1 MYQAAGQRLFRSGRP
16 PTGCRYLIHLSGET
30 LVSKTTSFQRLGTAG
45 LAALAVVGLLSGCSA
60 KKKTAA
66 TSSTGSTASAAA
78 PAATSA
84 AGAAAASA
92 TAALPSP
99 SKVVATGG
107 GKFCQQVA
115 AEVNNTVAKDAAS
128 GTGVDSIK
136 QSIQNFKSIEGSVL
150 SSAPN
155 AIKGDLVTL
164 FGALDQFYGA
174 LQKAN
179 YDFTKID
186 PSVEAPLQAPAV
198 QQAEQNVT
206 AYMKNTC
213 GIDTG
218 GTTQNNSSAQALAS
232 AALASA
238 LAKLTAS
245 PSS

>member
-1 MYQAAGQRLFRSGRP
+1 MYQAAGPGLFTSGRP
-16 PTGCRYLIHLSGET
+16 LTGRRYLIHLSGET

-45 LAALAVVGLLSGCSA
+45 LAALAVVGLLSGCAA

-115 AEVNNTVAKDAAS
+115 AEVNNSVAKEAAS

-136 QSIQNFKSIEGSVL
+136 ASVQEFQTIESSVL
-150 SSAPN
+150 KSAPN
-155 AIKGDLVTL
+155 AIKPDLVTL

-174 LQKAN
+174 LAKAN

-186 PSVEAPLQAPAV
+186 PSVEAPLETPAV
-198 QQAEQNVT
+198 QKAEQNVD
-206 AYMKNTC
+206 AYLKNTC

-218 GTTQNNSSAQALAS
+218 ASQDSSAQAEAS
-232 AALASA
+232 AAEASA
-238 LAKLTAS
+238 LAMLSAAAA

>member
-1 MYQAAGQRLFRSGRP
+1 MYQAAGEGLFTSGRP

-92 TAALPSP
+92 PAAQP

-107 GKFCQQVA
+107 GKFCKEVA
-115 AEVNNTVAKDAAS
+115 SEVNSTTAKDALTGG
-128 GTGVDSIK
+128 GTDSLK
-136 QSIQNFKSIEGSVL
+136 QSVQNFKSLEGSVL
-150 SSAPN
+150 GSAPKE
-155 AIKGDLVTL
+155 IKPDLVTL
-164 FGALDQFYGA
+164 FGALDQFYTA

-186 PSVEAPLQAPAV
+186 PSIEAPLQAPAV
-198 QQAEQNVT
+198 QQAEQNID

-213 GIDTG
+213 GIDVG
-218 GTTQNNSSAQALAS
+218 GSSSQDNSSAQAAAS
-232 AALASA
+232 AAVASA

>member
-1 MYQAAGQRLFRSGRP
+1 MYQAAGEGLFTIGRP

-45 LAALAVVGLLSGCSA
+45 LAALAVVGLLSGCAA

-92 TAALPSP
+92 PAAQP

-107 GKFCQQVA
+107 GKFCKEVA
-115 AEVNNTVAKDAAS
+115 SEVNQSAAKDALTGG
-128 GTGVDSIK
+128 GTDSLK
-136 QSIQNFKSIEGSVL
+136 QSVQNFKSLEGSVL
-150 SSAPN
+150 GSAPKE
-155 AIKGDLVTL
+155 IKPDLVTL
-164 FGALDQFYGA
+164 FGALDQFYTA

-198 QQAEQNVT
+198 QQAEQNID

-213 GIDTG
+213 GIDIG
-218 GTTQNNSSAQALAS
+218 SGSQNNSSAQAAAS
-232 AALASA
+232 AAVASA

>member
-1 MYQAAGQRLFRSGRP
+1 MYQAAGEGLFTSGRP
-16 PTGCRYLIHLSGET
+16 PTGRRYLIHLSGET
-30 LVSKTTSFQRLGTAG
+30 LVSKTSSFQRLGTAG
-45 LAALAVVGLLSGCSA
+45 LAALAVVGLLSGCAS

-66 TSSTGSTASAAA
+66 TSSTASTAASAA

-92 TAALPSP
+92 PAAQP

-107 GKFCQQVA
+107 GKFCKEVA
-115 AEVNNTVAKDAAS
+115 SAVNDAATKNALS
-128 GTGVDSIK
+128 GGGTDSLK
-136 QSIQNFKSIEGSVL
+136 QSVQNFKSLEGSVL
-150 SSAPN
+150 ASAPKE
-155 AIKGDLVTL
+155 IKSDLVTL
-164 FGALDQFYGA
+164 FGALDPFYEA

-186 PSVEAPLQAPAV
+186 PSIGSTLDTPAV
-198 QQAEQNVT
+198 KAATDHVD
-206 AYMKNTC
+206 AYIKGTC

-218 GTTQNNSSAQALAS
+218 AGGGTGDSSAAAASAS

-245 PSS
+245 PAG